1 MDTTELRPLS
11 SFLAIMAGHQA
22 ARYDRLAVVAAAC
35 GDHATAEAFQARA
48 ERERELQRQEEARAM
63 REAARRERERL
74 ARVWWKSALRPP
86 ISTLTTA
93 PLGLRSGSAISAPSG
108 SNK

>member
-48 ERERELQRQEEARAM
+48 ERERELQRQEEARA
-63 REAARRERERL
+63 EREL
-74 ARVWWKSALRPP
+74 ALRPP
-86 ISTLTTA
+86 ISALTNA